1 MESETVYRNHQDQIG
16 QDDAKRR
23 ETGKEGCAK
32 GKLVSYNEQRAKKT
46 DCKEVEAW
54 RMT

>member
-1 MESETVYRNHQDQIG
+1 MQKEEKQE
-16 QDDAKRR
+16 RR
-23 ETGKEGCAK
+23 DVAE
-32 GKLVSYNEQRAKKT
+32 GKLVSCNEQRAKKT